1 MNNHTTYI
9 LAAITG
15 VVLLMTG
22 IVGVLSSQTPAAPT
36 VQPQTSPQPT
46 KEQSLTVAEL
56 STLLEAEL
64 PAITSVFNQAF
75 PTASEQYT
83 IDRGR
88 LYNQGQWYG
97 TTLTYRGTDESNRDT
112 LRVLMQKKDTAWI
125 VRTNPP
131 QLLLNKKDL
140 SDVPIDTLQS
150 LNQPAPLPGTATSP
164 AIN

>member
-83 IDRGR
+83 ID
-88 LYNQGQWYG
+88 LLFSLITSKFPNFA
-97 TTLTYRGTDESNRDT
+97 
-112 LRVLMQKKDTAWI
+112 VLKTSVQ
-125 VRTNPP
+125 TNPVHYF
-131 QLLLNKKDL
+131 L
-140 SDVPIDTLQS
+140 
-150 LNQPAPLPGTATSP
+150 G
-164 AIN
+164 